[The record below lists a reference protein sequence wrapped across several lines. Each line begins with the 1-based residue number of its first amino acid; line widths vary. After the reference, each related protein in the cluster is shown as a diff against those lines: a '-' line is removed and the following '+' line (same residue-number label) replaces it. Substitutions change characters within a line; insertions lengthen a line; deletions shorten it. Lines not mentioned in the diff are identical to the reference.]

1 MCLFFLSRLPLNA
14 VPVCWVARRP
24 LCSSRS
30 CTCTVLF
37 CLPFFIK
44 EPPFPIPCSKTSTKP
59 RIGAMTCMDRD
70 HSASVPTIAAQ
81 TVFFSTR
88 PTCDGQTTLYPGPGQ
103 GRSECPRPGGC
114 SSLTHHVHYLF
125 FFLVDRM
132 SEPARSRASSC
143 LCIME
148 MHTDRHCAKPELYSL
163 FPSALNMETHPS
175 ALFPITSPTHNT
187 PGYNF

>member
-1 MCLFFLSRLPLNA
+1 MTSIKVHSLRSRTVVLIIFPFGISTQRGARLLGSLLPVVQQPELHLH
-14 VPVCWVARRP
+14 RP
-24 LCSSRS
+24 L
-30 CTCTVLF
+30 LF
-37 CLPFFIK
+37 TIFIR

-81 TVFFSTR
+81 TVFFATR

-125 FFLVDRM
+125 FFL
-132 SEPARSRASSC
+132 
-143 LCIME
+143 
-148 MHTDRHCAKPELYSL
+148 
-163 FPSALNMETHPS
+163 
-175 ALFPITSPTHNT
+175 
-187 PGYNF
+187 PGLLVG